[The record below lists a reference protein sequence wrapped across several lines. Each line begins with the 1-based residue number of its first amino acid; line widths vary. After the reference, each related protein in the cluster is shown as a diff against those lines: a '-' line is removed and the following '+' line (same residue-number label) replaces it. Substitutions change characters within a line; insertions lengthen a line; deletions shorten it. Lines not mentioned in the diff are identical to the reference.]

1 MSLLVAISATN
12 EVLDFGVKIGELL
25 SSEPGKKKKLKAAV
39 DALGVIYFTPS
50 GLISA
55 LKLLRD
61 GAQPDDADVQA
72 ALLDFN
78 QIEPEVHVAVRN
90 LSFNVLSNSGLS
102 LKQRRVLDEIAYGKL
117 ALRHSLQA
125 ALNETLTF
133 GRSVELGLLDEFIEQ
148 IEAVNAKI
156 EELDEMIGSYT
167 S

>member
-1 MSLLVAISATN
+1 MSLLAAISATN
-12 EVLDFGVKIGELL
+12 EVLDFGLKIGELL

-61 GAQPDDADVQA
+61 GAQPDDANVQA

-78 QIEPEVHVAVRN
+78 QIEPEVHAAVRN
-90 LSFNVLSNSGLS
+90 LSFDVLSNSGLS
-102 LKQRRVLDEIAYGKL
+102 LKQRRVLEEIAFGKL
-117 ALRHSLQA
+117 ALRSRLQY

-133 GRSVELGLLDEFIEQ
+133 GRPVESGLLTEFIEQ